1 MRTTMTTRHCEI
13 SDELKTRANTI
24 VGKLTKV
31 ASRVQNVEIIFDADH
46 GAKVVEIMLTLP
58 RGQVKV
64 AKAEERD
71 FRTALDRAADKIKNQ
86 LHKDTRRR
94 SHGSTED

>member
-13 SDELKTRANTI
+13 SDELKTRATA
-24 VGKLTKV
+24 VVDKVTKV
-31 ASRVQNVEIIFDADH
+31 AARAQSVEVIFDEEH

-86 LHKDTRRR
+86 LQKESRRR
-94 SHGSTED
+94 PHGSTEE